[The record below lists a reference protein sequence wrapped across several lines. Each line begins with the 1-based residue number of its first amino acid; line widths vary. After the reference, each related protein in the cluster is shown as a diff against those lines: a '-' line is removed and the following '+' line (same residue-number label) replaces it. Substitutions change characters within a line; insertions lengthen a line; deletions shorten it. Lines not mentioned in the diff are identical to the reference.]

1 MALLDSAKKVLRIS
15 SGMTTFD
22 DEIDDLIATA
32 KLDLETSGI
41 INIDETDPLIKRAIL
56 VYIKSEFGMGNSE
69 ADRYKVIYE
78 KMRDKLANTSEYITE
93 VV

>member
-1 MALLDSAKKVLRIS
+1 VALLDSAKKVLRIS

-22 DEIDDLIATA
+22 DEIADLIATA

-41 INIDETDPLIKRAIL
+41 INIDDTDPLIKQAIL
-56 VYIKSEFGMGNSE
+56 VYVKANYGLGNTE
-69 ADRYKVIYE
+69 ADRYKGIYE